1 MTDPKAIQVGD
12 IASRSLT
19 ITDEVIRAFAD
30 VTGDHNPVHL
40 DEAYASGTRFGR
52 RIAHGMI
59 AAGLI
64 SATLANELPGPGS
77 VYLSQSLQ
85 FKAPVFPGD
94 TITATVEVKNV
105 RPDKPIITLTTLCT
119 NQDGIPVLEGE
130 AVILAQP

>member
-1 MTDPKAIQVGD
+1 MPIPQPGD
-12 IASRSLT
+12 RASRSLT
-19 ITDEVIRAFAD
+19 ITDDMIRTFAD
-30 VTGDHNPVHL
+30 LTGDHNPVHL
-40 DEAYASGTRFGR
+40 DDAYAAGTRFGR

-94 TITATVEVKNV
+94 TITATVEVRQV
-105 RPDKPIITLTTLCT
+105 RPDKLIVTLSTRCM
-119 NQDGIPVLEGE
+119 NQEDVLVLEGE
-130 AVILAQP
+130 AVILASA